1 MRRVSAEGR
10 TVKTPGLRMS
20 AEREDAVVIL
30 GAGLAG
36 LSAAY
41 HLQEGGASFGLY
53 EREAVAGGLCRSM
66 TRDGFT
72 FDCTGHL
79 MHFRRPEIKELVER
93 LMSRAGSELVAH
105 QRRAAIYSH
114 GVFSDYP
121 FQANTFGLPV
131 EVVKECLMGFIE
143 AWGKRNRSA
152 SVRRAPPRHFG
163 EWVLRTFGSGIA
175 KHFMTPFNEKLWQR
189 PLSDLGC
196 DWGGGWLIPVPSL
209 EEVVQGALGLA
220 NRNMGYN
227 PSFFYPK
234 EGGIQRYPE
243 AFARQVTKG
252 LYLEHEL
259 TAIDLGRRV
268 VEFQNGRR
276 VRYRQLISTI
286 PLPELFRRATGL
298 SAAVKRQVDGLAHV
312 SVTNVNL
319 GVDRPTIV
327 PYHWIYFPDARFPFY
342 RVGFPSNLTPSVAPP
357 GQSLISIECSHRPE
371 RPANRAAAIEQAVT
385 GLRAAGLLRAE
396 DRITMHEV
404 VEIPYAYVIFNRTR
418 PRILARLQR
427 MLRAAGVR
435 SIGRYGAWEHSSMED
450 AVRQGRE
457 AAESL
462 LAGGRRPAAAAT
474 RARTGKAP
482 VRSRRSSS

>member
-1 MRRVSAEGR
+1 MGV
-10 TVKTPGLRMS
+10 
-20 AEREDAVVIL
+20 EREETVVIL

-41 HLQEGGASFGLY
+41 HLQEGGAPFALY
-53 EREAVAGGLCRSM
+53 ERETVVGGLCRSM
-66 TRDGFT
+66 TRGGFT

-79 MHFRRPEIKELVER
+79 MHFRRPEIRTLVER
-93 LMSRAGSELVAH
+93 LMGQAGSELIAH

-114 GVFSDYP
+114 GVFTDYP

-143 AWGKRNRSA
+143 AWRKRDRQA
-152 SVRRAPPRHFG
+152 PARLAPPRHFG
-163 EWVLRTFGSGIA
+163 EWVLRTFGAGIA
-175 KHFMTPFNEKLWQR
+175 GHFMTPFNEKLWQR

-243 AFARQVTKG
+243 AFAAQVTKG
-252 LYLEHEL
+252 VHLGHEL

-268 VEFQNGRR
+268 VEFQDGQR
-276 VRYRQLISTI
+276 VRYRRLISTI
-286 PLPELFRRATGL
+286 PLPELFRRAKGL
-298 SAAVKRQVDGLAHV
+298 PAAVTRQVDGLAHV

-327 PYHWIYFPDARFPFY
+327 PYHWVYFPEPRFPFY

-357 GQSLISIECSHRPE
+357 GQSLISVECSHRSDQ
-371 RPANRAAAIEQAVT
+371 PADRNVAIERALA
-385 GLRAAGLLRAE
+385 GLRAAGLLRAD
-396 DRITMHEV
+396 DRITLREV
-404 VEIPYAYVIFNRTR
+404 VEIPYAYVIFDRAR

-427 MLRAAGVR
+427 ALRAAGVR

-450 AVRQGRE
+450 AVWQGKE
-457 AAESL
+457 AAEAILKPRRSST
-462 LAGGRRPAAAAT
+462 AERGG
-474 RARTGKAP
+474 
-482 VRSRRSSS
+482 RSRRSSRKPRRTSS

>member
-1 MRRVSAEGR
+1 MNAEHGPR
-10 TVKTPGLRMS
+10 PGLRD
-20 AEREDAVVIL
+20 EAVVIL

-41 HLQEGGASFGLY
+41 HLQEGGTSFSLY
-53 EREAVAGGLCRSM
+53 ERETVVGGLCRSL
-66 TRDGFT
+66 RHGGFT

-79 MHFRRPEIKELVER
+79 MHFRRPEIKALVER
-93 LMSRAGSELVAH
+93 LMKQAGSELVAH

-114 GVFSDYP
+114 GVFTDYP

-143 AWGKRNRSA
+143 AWGRRNPAASA
-152 SVRRAPPRHFG
+152 RRRATPRHFG
-163 EWVLRTFGSGIA
+163 EWVVRTFGSGIA

-189 PLSDLGC
+189 PLTDLGC

-227 PSFFYPK
+227 PSFFYPR
-234 EGGIQRYPE
+234 EGGIQRYPD
-243 AFARQVTKG
+243 AFARRIAKDVHLG
-252 LYLEHEL
+252 HEL
-259 TAIDLGRRV
+259 TAINFSHRI
-268 VEFQNGRR
+268 VEFQNGQR

-286 PLPELFRRATGL
+286 PLPELCRRADGL
-298 SAAVKRQVDGLAHV
+298 SAALKRQVDGLVHV

-327 PYHWIYFPDARFPFY
+327 PYHWIYFPEPQIPFY
-342 RVGFPSNLTPSVAPP
+342 RAGFPSNLTPSVAPP
-357 GQSLISIECSHRPE
+357 GQSLISVESSHRPE
-371 RPANRAAAIEQAVT
+371 RPVNRALAIEQAVT
-385 GLRAAGLLRAE
+385 GLRAAGLLRAD

-418 PRILARLQR
+418 PSLLARLQR
-427 MLRAAGVR
+427 MLRGAGVR

-450 AVRQGRE
+450 AVRQGKD
-457 AAESL
+457 AAESIL
-462 LAGGRRPAAAAT
+462 RGGQRSTAAKRAKHRKPLA
-474 RARTGKAP
+474 
-482 VRSRRSSS
+482 RSSRPSS

>member
-1 MRRVSAEGR
+1 MNAEHGPR
-10 TVKTPGLRMS
+10 PGLRD
-20 AEREDAVVIL
+20 EAVVIL

-41 HLQEGGASFGLY
+41 HLQEGGTSFSLY
-53 EREAVAGGLCRSM
+53 ERETVVGGLCRSL
-66 TRDGFT
+66 RHGGFT

-79 MHFRRPEIKELVER
+79 MHFRRPEIKALVER
-93 LMSRAGSELVAH
+93 LMKQAGSELVAH

-114 GVFSDYP
+114 GVFTDYP

-143 AWGKRNRSA
+143 AWGRRNPAASA
-152 SVRRAPPRHFG
+152 RRRATPRHFG
-163 EWVLRTFGSGIA
+163 EWVVRTFGSGIA

-189 PLSDLGC
+189 PLTDLGC

-227 PSFFYPK
+227 PSFFYPR
-234 EGGIQRYPE
+234 EGGIQRYPD
-243 AFARQVTKG
+243 AFARRIAKDVHLG
-252 LYLEHEL
+252 HEL
-259 TAIDLGRRV
+259 TAINFSHRI
-268 VEFQNGRR
+268 VEFQNGQR

-286 PLPELFRRATGL
+286 PLPELCRRADGL
-298 SAAVKRQVDGLAHV
+298 SAALKRQVDGLVHV

-327 PYHWIYFPDARFPFY
+327 PYHWIYFPEPQIPFY
-342 RVGFPSNLTPSVAPP
+342 RAGFPSNLTPSVAPP
-357 GQSLISIECSHRPE
+357 GQSLISVESSHRPE
-371 RPANRAAAIEQAVT
+371 RPVNRTLAIEQAVT
-385 GLRAAGLLRAE
+385 GLRAAGLLRAD

-418 PRILARLQR
+418 PSLLARLQR
-427 MLRAAGVR
+427 MLRGAGVR

-450 AVRQGRE
+450 AVRQGKD
-457 AAESL
+457 AAESIL
-462 LAGGRRPAAAAT
+462 RGGQRSTAAKRAKHRKPLA
-474 RARTGKAP
+474 
-482 VRSRRSSS
+482 RSSRPSS

>member
-1 MRRVSAEGR
+1 
-10 TVKTPGLRMS
+10 MS
-20 AEREDAVVIL
+20 AEPGPRDETVVIL

-53 EREAVAGGLCRSM
+53 EREPVAGGLCRSM

-79 MHFRRPEIKELVER
+79 MHFRRPEIKSLVER
-93 LMSRAGSELVAH
+93 LMHEAGSELAAH

-114 GVFSDYP
+114 GVFTDYP
-121 FQANTFGLPV
+121 FQANTFGLPI

-143 AWGKRNRSA
+143 AWGNRNPSA
-152 SVRRAPPRHFG
+152 LTRRATPRHFG

-189 PLSDLGC
+189 PLSELGC

-227 PSFFYPK
+227 PSFYYPK

-243 AFARQVTKG
+243 AFARQVAKG
-252 LYLEHEL
+252 LHLGHEM
-259 TAIDLGRRV
+259 TAIDLRRRV
-268 VEFQNGRR
+268 VKFQNGVR
-276 VRYRQLISTI
+276 VRYRRLISTI
-286 PLPELFRRATGL
+286 PLPELFRRATGV
-298 SAAVKRQVDGLAHV
+298 SAAVTRQVAALTHV

-319 GVDRPTIV
+319 GVDCPTIV
-327 PYHWIYFPDARFPFY
+327 PYHWIYFPEARFPFY

-357 GQSLISIECSHRPE
+357 GQSLISVECSHWPGQ
-371 RPANRAAAIEQAVT
+371 PADRAEAIGLAVA
-385 GLRAAGLLRAE
+385 GLRAAGLLKND
-396 DRITMHEV
+396 DRITMREV
-404 VEIPYAYVIFNRTR
+404 VDIPYAYVIFDR
-418 PRILARLQR
+418 ARQRALEKLQR
-427 MLRAAGVR
+427 VLRAASVR

-450 AVRQGRE
+450 AVRQGRD
-457 AAESL
+457 AAESIL
-462 LAGGRRPAAAAT
+462 RSRGRPAGAVKRTA
-474 RARTGKAP
+474 TGKKSP
-482 VRSRRSSS
+482 RSRRPS